1 MNPLRDQFVP
11 NLLRAKQLMA
21 GPGFGAPGL
30 SMRDTIK
37 KMVKEGVPQQDA
49 YFACVAAKIELERKG
64 INVRKAVD
72 LLARR
77 YIRSLNP

>member
-11 NLLRAKQLMA
+11 NLRRAQQLMA

-37 KMVKEGVPQQDA
+37 KMVQEGVSKQDA
-49 YFACVAAKIELERKG
+49 YFACVAARTELGRKG
-64 INVRKAVD
+64 IKVRKAVD
-72 LLARR
+72 RLASR